1 MSPEPFTGLSDVEA
15 TVRLRSDGENYLQA
29 RDRSSLLRICIQI
42 LIEPMFALLLVAVAI
57 YWVMG
62 DTSDALV
69 LLGFI
74 TIIMS
79 TTVLQQR
86 HTDRLIE
93 KLKELLS
100 PTVMVIRQGRTLR
113 IDSKQLVCGDI
124 ALIGEGQR
132 IPADGVVVST
142 PGLRVDE
149 SLLTGESYPVERA
162 VSEPLLAGTIVSSGS
177 GLFEVTATGARTTL
191 GQIGLT
197 VKEIV
202 PPQSSLRRD
211 MVRLTHQILGFAAAA
226 SLGLGVALF
235 ILWDDWARAALAG
248 LTLAMGILPQEFPT
262 VLILFL
268 ALAARRLAHHQLLMR
283 RLDSIETIGK
293 ITTLCL
299 DKTGTL
305 TKNTMSLTQIQ
316 LPSGESQQFLN
327 DNQVRHLTGPPGEMA
342 DLLVAACLACDP
354 RSNDPM
360 ETELL
365 GIKARSNFDRSA
377 SASELEL
384 VHQYPFRSSRLSV
397 TQLWRAKQEPL
408 LRVFSKGAPEAI
420 LNLCRIR
427 GPQRDAALAMA
438 EAMAHKGLRVL
449 AVAKGSHDCSEPY
462 PDEASQ
468 FVQTWLGLLGFEDP
482 LKPDARRSVE
492 ACKEAGVR
500 VLMIT
505 GDHAATALAIAQQA
519 GIVDGGVVSGV
530 EFERAGSTRRAE
542 IVQETVV
549 FARVSPL
556 QKLQIVQALQSCGE
570 VVAMTGDGVND
581 APALRAADVGIAMGR
596 RGTDA
601 ARQAA
606 SIILLD
612 DNFSSVV
619 EAIRSGRATFEN
631 LQKAM
636 VYTLGVHI
644 PIVML
649 AFLPVVFGTPLLLT
663 PVHIAFLELAINPTT
678 SLVFEAEQPEDDV
691 MRRHPFKGH
700 MFSRQMMQ
708 QSLAQGVFV
717 GTFLV
722 AAYLMLLG
730 QEATADF
737 AGATVFAML
746 VSAGVG
752 LVLSGRREAARWHEC
767 LKNPP
772 MVTLVVLG
780 VMLTAVFIAV
790 TLPAASAA
798 FRFQPLPP
806 FLALVA
812 MGIGLLTLIPL
823 HTLRQNF
830 NQSGIW
836 R

>member
-1 MSPEPFTGLSDVEA
+1 MSPESFTGLSDVEA
-15 TVRLRSDGENYLQA
+15 AVRLRCDGENYLQA
-29 RDRSSLLRICIQI
+29 RGRSNLLRICIQI
-42 LIEPMFALLLVAVAI
+42 LIEPMFVLLLMAVAI

-62 DTSDALV
+62 DTGDALV
-69 LLGFI
+69 LLGFV

-86 HTDRLIE
+86 RTDRLID
-93 KLKELLS
+93 KLKELLV
-100 PTVMVIRQGRTLR
+100 PTVMVMRQGRVLR
-113 IDSKQLVCGDI
+113 INSKHLVCGDI
-124 ALIGEGQR
+124 TLIGEGQR

-149 SLLTGESYPVERA
+149 SLLTGESFPVERA
-162 VSEPLLAGTIVSSGS
+162 VSQPLLAGTVVSNGS
-177 GLFEVTATGARTTL
+177 GLFEVTATGAKTKL

-202 PPQSSLRRD
+202 PPQSPLRRN
-211 MVRLTHQILGFAAAA
+211 MARLTQQVLVFAAAA
-226 SLGLGVALF
+226 SLGLGIALF

-268 ALAARRLAHHQLLMR
+268 ALAARRLARHQLLIR
-283 RLDSIETIGK
+283 RLDSIEAIGK
-293 ITTLCL
+293 ITALCL

-305 TKNTMSLTQIQ
+305 TKNMMSLTQMQ
-316 LPSGESQQFLN
+316 LPSGESHQFLN
-327 DNQVRHLTGPPGEMA
+327 GDQVRHSTGPPGGMA

-354 RSNDPM
+354 RSSDPM

-365 GIKARSNFDRSA
+365 GIKAPKSFDRSEPA
-377 SASELEL
+377 KELVL

-397 TQLWRAKQEPL
+397 TQLWRAKQESHL
-408 LRVFSKGAPEAI
+408 QVASKGAPEAI
-420 LNLCRIR
+420 LNLCRIN
-427 GPQRDAALAMA
+427 GPQRDAALGMA
-438 EAMAHKGLRVL
+438 EAMARLGLRVL
-449 AVAKGSHDCSEPY
+449 AVAKGSHDGSKPY
-462 PDEASQ
+462 PDEPSE

-482 LKPDARRSVE
+482 LKPDARESVE
-492 ACKEAGVR
+492 ACKKAGVR

-505 GDHAATALAIAQQA
+505 GDHAATALAIAKQA
-519 GIVDGGVVSGV
+519 GIIDGGVVSGL
-530 EFERAGSTRRAE
+530 EFERANSTRRGE
-542 IVQETVV
+542 IVQENVV

-556 QKLQIVQALQSCGE
+556 QKLQIVESLQSCGE

-601 ARQAA
+601 AREAA

-678 SLVFEAEQPEDDV
+678 SLVFEAEQPEDGV
-691 MRRHPFKGH
+691 MRRHPFKGQ

-708 QSLAQGVFV
+708 QSLVQGVFV
-717 GTFLV
+717 GVLLV
-722 AAYLMLLG
+722 AAYLVLLG
-730 QEATADF
+730 QEASAEL

-752 LVLSGRREAARWHEC
+752 LVLSGRRPASRWYEC
-767 LKNPP
+767 LKDPP
-772 MVTLVVLG
+772 IITLVVLG
-780 VMLTAVFIAV
+780 AMLTGVFIAV
-790 TLPAASAA
+790 TLPAVSAA
-798 FRFQPLPP
+798 FRFQSLPP
-806 FLALVA
+806 FMALVA
-812 MGIGLLTLIPL
+812 MGIGLLTFIPL
-823 HTLRQNF
+823 HTLRKKLS
-830 NQSGIW
+830 SG
-836 R
+836 RT

>member
-1 MSPEPFTGLSDVEA
+1 
-15 TVRLRSDGENYLQA
+15 
-29 RDRSSLLRICIQI
+29 
-42 LIEPMFALLLVAVAI
+42 MFALLLIAVAI

-69 LLGFI
+69 LLGFV

-86 HTDRLIE
+86 RTDRLID
-93 KLKELLS
+93 KLKELLV
-100 PTVMVIRQGRTLR
+100 PTVMVMRQGRTLR
-113 IDSKQLVCGDI
+113 IDSKDLVCGDI
-124 ALIGEGQR
+124 TLIAEGQR

-149 SLLTGESYPVERA
+149 SLLTGESFPVERA
-162 VSEPLLAGTIVSSGS
+162 VSEPLLAGTIVSNGS
-177 GLFEVTATGARTTL
+177 GLFEITATGAKTKL
-191 GQIGLT
+191 GEIGLT

-202 PPQSSLRRD
+202 PPQSSLRRN
-211 MVRLTHQILGFAAAA
+211 MVRLTQRILFFAAAA
-226 SLGLGVALF
+226 SLGLGIALF

-268 ALAARRLAHHQLLMR
+268 ALAARRLAHHRLLIR
-283 RLDSIETIGK
+283 RLDSIEAIGK

-305 TKNTMSLTQIQ
+305 TKNKMSLTQIQ
-316 LPSGESQQFLN
+316 LPSGESHQFQN
-327 DNQVRHLTGPPGEMA
+327 NNQVRYSTGPPGEMA
-342 DLLVAACLACDP
+342 DLLVAAVLACDP

-360 ETELL
+360 DTELL
-365 GIKARSNFDRSA
+365 GIEARSNFDRSE
-377 SASELEL
+377 SAGDLLL

-397 TQLWRAKQEPL
+397 TQLWRAKQESYL
-408 LRVFSKGAPEAI
+408 QVASKGAPEAI
-420 LNLCRIR
+420 LNLCRIN
-427 GPQRDAALAMA
+427 GPQRDAALGMA
-438 EAMAHKGLRVL
+438 EAMARRGLRVL
-449 AVAKGSHDCSEPY
+449 AVAKGSHDCSKPY
-462 PDEASQ
+462 PDEPSE

-482 LKPDARRSVE
+482 LKADARESVE
-492 ACKEAGVR
+492 ACKKAGVR

-505 GDHAATALAIAQQA
+505 GDHEATALAIATQA
-519 GIVDGGVVSGV
+519 GINDGGVVSGL
-530 EFERAGSTRRAE
+530 EFERADPTRREE
-542 IVQETVV
+542 IVQENVV

-556 QKLQIVQALQSCGE
+556 QKLQIVQSLQSCGE

-601 ARQAA
+601 AREAA

-663 PVHIAFLELAINPTT
+663 PVHIAFLELAINPSTT
-678 SLVFEAEQPEDDV
+678 LVFEAEQPDDGV
-691 MRRHPFKGH
+691 MRRHPFKGQ

-708 QSLAQGVFV
+708 QSLVQGVFV
-717 GTFLV
+717 GVLLV
-722 AAYLMLLG
+722 AAYLVLLG
-730 QEATADF
+730 QETSEEL

-752 LVLSGRREAARWHEC
+752 SVLSGRRTAGRWHEC
-767 LKNPP
+767 LKDPP
-772 MVTLVVLG
+772 IITLVVLG
-780 VMLTAVFIAV
+780 AMLAAVFIAV
-790 TLPAASAA
+790 TLPSASAA

-806 FLALVA
+806 FMALVA
-812 MGIGLLTLIPL
+812 MGIGLLTFIPL
-823 HTLRQNF
+823 HTLRQKIF
-830 NQSGIW
+830 S
-836 R
+836 RRT